1 MINSLRG
8 MNDALPPTSEEFKY
22 FLSVCESVAL
32 RYGVKP
38 IFVPILEET
47 ALFKRSVG
55 ESSDIVGKEM
65 YRFTDKGDNDVCMRP
80 EGTAGV
86 VRAFVQAKL
95 DRAGGRHAWY
105 YWGPMFRYER
115 PQKGRLRQFHQF
127 GVEIFGEP
135 SVMEDANVI
144 CMMADIFDT
153 LGVKFSVKINSL
165 GCGECSPRYREKLVA
180 FLETIKSELCED
192 CHRRIETNPMRT
204 LDCKVE
210 QCKSHLVDAP
220 KITDNLCSECEGDFH
235 KLQKILTL
243 KNIPFEIDKNLVRG
257 LDYYNKSAFEFTADT
272 GGSQNAIAG
281 GGRYDKL
288 VEYLD
293 GRATPAV
300 GFAIGVERVL
310 PLVAMPQTDR
320 TGLYLCTSEESEVE
334 KIFLLGQS
342 LRKDFVTEIGYSARQ
357 IKNHLK
363 SADKSNSLLF
373 VCIGE
378 DEATKGEIWI
388 KNLQTK
394 EELKLPQ
401 TQLVNYLK
409 EKMS

>member
-8 MNDALPPTSEEFKY
+8 MNDCLPNESETFRY
-22 FLSVCESVAL
+22 FLSVCERVACK
-32 RYGVKP
+32 YGIKP

-65 YRFTDKGDNDVCMRP
+65 YRFTDKGENDVCMRP

-165 GCGECSPRYREKLVA
+165 GCNECSPTYKKKLVG
-180 FLETIKSELCED
+180 FLDSTKERLCED

-204 LDCKVE
+204 LDCKIE
-210 QCKSHLVDAP
+210 QCKSHLTSAP
-220 KITDNLCSECEGDFH
+220 KITDNLCGECDGDFV
-235 KLQKILTL
+235 KLQKVLTL
-243 KNIPFEIDKNLVRG
+243 KNIPFEVDKNLVRG
-257 LDYYNKSAFEFTADT
+257 LDYYNKSAFEFVADT

-288 VEYLD
+288 VEFLD
-293 GRATPAV
+293 GRETPAV

-310 PLVAMPQTDR
+310 PLVTVPEQKR
-320 TGLYLCTSEESEVE
+320 EGVYLCTTEEWELE
-334 KIFLLGQS
+334 KIFLTGCA
-342 LRKDFVTEIGYSARQ
+342 LRKDFVTEISYSAKQ

-373 VCIGE
+373 VCIGSE
-378 DEATKGEIWI
+378 EIKGSEFWI

-401 TQLVNYLK
+401 QELIQYLK
-409 EKMS
+409 GSLI

>member
-1 MINSLRG
+1 
-8 MNDALPPTSEEFKY
+8 MNDELPPQSELFRY
-22 FLSVCESVAL
+22 FLSVCENIAQN
-32 RYGVKP
+32 YGVKP
-38 IFVPILEET
+38 IFVPLLEET

-65 YRFTDKGDNDVCMRP
+65 YRFTDKGENDVCMRP

-86 VRAFVQAKL
+86 VRAFVQSKL

-144 CMMADIFDT
+144 CMMADIFDA

-165 GCGECSPRYREKLVA
+165 GCAECSPSHRQKLVG
-180 FLETIKSELCED
+180 FLSECKDELCED
-192 CHRRIETNPMRT
+192 CHRRIDTNPMRT

-210 QCKSHLVDAP
+210 KCKTHLRDAP
-220 KITDNLCSECEGDFH
+220 KITDNLCAVCESDFA

-243 KNIPFEIDKNLVRG
+243 KNIAFEIDKNLVRG

-288 VEYLD
+288 VEFLD

-310 PLVAMPQTDR
+310 PLVKMPTDKK
-320 TGLYLCTSEESEVE
+320 TSIYICTNEESELE
-334 KIFLLGQS
+334 KIFLLGCE
-342 LRKDFVTEIGYSARQ
+342 LRKDFVTEISYSSKQ

-363 SADKSNSLLF
+363 SADKSGATLF
-373 VCIGE
+373 ICIGDQE
-378 DEATKGEIWI
+378 AAKDEVWI
-388 KNLQTK
+388 KNLDTK
-394 EELKLPQ
+394 EEMKLPQ
-401 TQLVNYLK
+401 DNLIQFLK
-409 EKMS
+409 GSMS